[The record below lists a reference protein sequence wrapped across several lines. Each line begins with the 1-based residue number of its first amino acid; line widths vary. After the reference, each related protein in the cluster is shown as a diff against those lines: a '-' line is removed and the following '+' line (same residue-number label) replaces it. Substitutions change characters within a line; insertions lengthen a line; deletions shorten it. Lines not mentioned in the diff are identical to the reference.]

1 MPKLLYIIIRK
12 NEEKKVA
19 IPELELELAHR
30 SVIPEE
36 LSGQHLQKL
45 KIHPS
50 SRNKNDR

>member
-19 IPELELELAHR
+19 IPELEQAHR